1 MCKLSVDIK
10 WIAHSCF
17 QIKAEEKIIYV
28 DIGRYSKP
36 SEKAD
41 LILITHSHT
50 DHCDPDRVKRVLKR
64 DTLIV
69 APKDCAS
76 ILGTNIKTL
85 RPGEETT
92 LGNIRIKAVEAYNN
106 KRFRSP
112 GNPFHPKGFGVGYLV
127 TAHGKTI
134 YHAGDTDFVP
144 EMRQL
149 GQVNVAL
156 LPTGD
161 TYTMDNAE
169 AAEATVA
176 INPKV
181 AIPMHRWDTRPQ
193 DFKSAV
199 EANSKVKVLILNQ
212 GEEYRIT

>member
-1 MCKLSVDIK
+1 VCKLSVDIK

-50 DHCDPDRVKRVLKR
+50 DHCDPDRVKRVLKG

-76 ILGTNIKTL
+76 ILCASVKTL
-85 RPGEETT
+85 RPGEETS
-92 LGNIRIKAVEAYNN
+92 LENIRIKAVEAYNN

-127 TAHGKTI
+127 TVHGKTI

-144 EMRQL
+144 EIRQL
-149 GQVNVAL
+149 GQVDVAL

-176 INPKV
+176 INPNV

-199 EANSKVKVLILNQ
+199 EANSKVKILILNE